1 MQYDIGA
8 RKIGNGCTRNKN
20 NLFYAITKMC
30 FFFSSWQQKRMTWVR
45 ENESEKECSV
55 RLVHLKLWYDSETKK
70 LRLVAV
76 VVAIKGEIDRWMIG
90 RGRLCRTREQR
101 RVDGQVV

>member
-1 MQYDIGA
+1 
-8 RKIGNGCTRNKN
+8 
-20 NLFYAITKMC
+20 
-30 FFFSSWQQKRMTWVR
+30 MTWVR
-45 ENESEKECSV
+45 ENESEKECSSSP
-55 RLVHLKLWYDSETKK
+55 LKLWYDSETKK